1 MSERLSGRR
10 IALLIEEGFAAREVL
25 DPIARLRGE
34 GAEVVVAAPSTR
46 APYRD
51 KTGAVS
57 LEAATTA
64 GALRAADLDALIL
77 PGGHA
82 PDRLRMRPAVI
93 DLVADAMAAGLPV
106 GAICHGPQ
114 VLITA
119 NVLRGRTLTCWP
131 SIAIDVTN
139 AGGLYMD
146 RPFVRDGNLVTARKG
161 DDVPAFLEALINVML
176 GVPAPTRR

>member
-1 MSERLSGRR
+1 MSERLSGKRV
-10 IALLIEEGFAAREVL
+10 ALLIEEGFAAREVI
-25 DPIARLRGE
+25 DPIARLRAE
-34 GAEVVVAAPSTR
+34 GAEVLVVAPSTK
-46 APYRD
+46 APYGD
-51 KTGAVS
+51 KAGTVR
-57 LEAATTA
+57 LDATVTA
-64 GALRAADLDALIL
+64 GAARAARPDALIV

-93 DLVADAMAAGLPV
+93 DLVTDAMAAGLPV

-139 AGGLYMD
+139 AGGLYVD
-146 RPFVRDGNLVTARKG
+146 RPAVRDGNLVTARKG

-176 GVPAPTRR
+176 GVPAPALR